1 MVTFTFSISIF
12 ILYNATS
19 NRGMALLEKLCI
31 IIITIINYVRDVFK
45 RIIQED
51 NTKSDALN
59 VKTGS
64 QDRCR
69 PDPILK
75 FKGRFRRSSATLTR
89 AWPGSSAGLPDRLGA

>member
-1 MVTFTFSISIF
+1 
-12 ILYNATS
+12 
-19 NRGMALLEKLCI
+19 MALLEKLCII

-45 RIIQED
+45 STIQED

-64 QDRCR
+64 QDGCR

-75 FKGRFRRSSATLTR
+75 FKGRVRRSSATLTR
-89 AWPGSSAGLPDRLGA
+89 VWPGLVLACQTDSGLKIKRRA